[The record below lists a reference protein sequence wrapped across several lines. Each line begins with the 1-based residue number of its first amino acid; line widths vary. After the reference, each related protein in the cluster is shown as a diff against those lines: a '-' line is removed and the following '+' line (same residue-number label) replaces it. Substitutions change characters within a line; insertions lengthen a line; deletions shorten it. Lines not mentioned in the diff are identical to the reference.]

1 MVETGSITLEKKP
14 TWIGTGEVL
23 PKNKG
28 DFLLDF
34 VLVLSN
40 LSTGWENL

>member
-1 MVETGSITLEKKP
+1 MVETGSIRLEKTDIDRYRGSVAK
-14 TWIGTGEVL
+14 
-23 PKNKG
+23 KKG

-40 LSTGWENL
+40 